1 MNILLAVDGS
11 EIALTAVD
19 TLIKHARLWREPPQV
34 HLLFVH
40 PPLPIGLPLSA
51 SSHASLDDYYL
62 EEGLKLLARPRQL
75 LEAAG
80 LPVTAHVHVGEAAAS
95 IVKRATELDCD
106 LICMSSHGRG
116 ALPNAILGSVASKV
130 LHLSRVPVLIA
141 R

>member
-11 EIALTAVD
+11 DTALHAVEA
-19 TLIKHARLWREPPQV
+19 LINQTNLWRESPHV

-40 PPLPIGLPLSA
+40 PPLPIGLPLSS
-51 SSHASLDDYYL
+51 SSHASLDQYYL
-62 EEGLKLLARPRQL
+62 ETGQDLLAKPQQL

-80 LPVTAHVHVGEAAAS
+80 LAVTAHVHVGEVAPS
-95 IVKRATELDCD
+95 IVKRATELDCQ

-116 ALPNAILGSVASKV
+116 ALSHAILGSVASKV
-130 LHLSRVPVLIA
+130 LHLAQVPVLIT